1 MSVLKT
7 DGFDS
12 LVAGAAARARTCAF
26 IGECVKV
33 ALTLD
38 GHVPDAIGAKALTAA
53 EKDLLDAAAELP
65 LVPAGEPGD
74 VLVLAETG
82 RLRIVLEKDGPP
94 TDGHPLGTIDWGLEK
109 PEGIF
114 RELTDTLDDTR
125 DTLRALRSWL
135 AGLPVD
141 EIMLRLDNIRYSV
154 VHMAPV
160 LIYVGDHAY
169 STLDRFSNLPG
180 KALSYGSPGCL
191 LSRLARTPVAD
202 WAEEDAGFVVC
213 LNALLMS
220 GPPVRAEEFN
230 GAQLLPGELEP
241 FLRDRIIEYGAG
253 IPVRTA
259 EALGPWLE
267 RLAEV
272 CVTAR
277 GKVLR
282 SGVTFY
288 RDINGITLHKRELA
302 LRPAITYDDVPAP
315 VRDLLTAEGGAA
327 WGGGA
332 ELDGLGDPA
341 RELITK
347 VVSSP
352 APAGFSSP
360 FEGFLH
366 EFLLTGTEA
375 LRADVSMSR
384 GPRDLAQLRAAAPR
398 SPLTL
403 ATKDCFCCVTASE
416 AFVRRFGDDRSGL
429 AKALCA
435 YSARMRFNTWHY
447 LPHSLSLTA
456 ELPGRDDWY
465 FAPMM
470 PDVAEWSDQHHT
482 GHVAFGVRYAI
493 RVPFGIDFEGAYRVG
508 LYDLRFMRTAEPRFE
523 LGDLRAA
530 IALGRVL
537 SALYQAMSEH
547 EYVITDFTNE
557 WFRNFHG

>member
-1 MSVLKT
+1 MSFLKT
-7 DGFDS
+7 DGFDR
-12 LVAGAAARARTCAF
+12 LVAEAAVRARTCAF
-26 IGECVKV
+26 VGECVKV

-38 GHVPDAIGAKALTAA
+38 GHVPDGIGVKALTAA
-53 EKDLLDAAAELP
+53 EKTLLDAAAELP
-65 LVPAGEPGD
+65 LVPAEERGD
-74 VLVLAETG
+74 FLVLAETG
-82 RLRIVLEKDGPP
+82 RLQIALENDGPP
-94 TDGHPLGTIDWGLEK
+94 ESGHLLGMIDWGSERPDDISRKLTAMLDRARAD
-109 PEGIF
+109 F
-114 RELTDTLDDTR
+114 RS
-125 DTLRALRSWL
+125 LRSWL
-135 AGLPVD
+135 AGLPAD
-141 EIMLRLDNIRYSV
+141 EIVLRLDNIRYSV

-160 LIYVGDHAY
+160 LIYVGDRAY

-180 KALSYGSPGCL
+180 KALAYGAPGCL
-191 LSRLARTPVAD
+191 LSRLAETPVNE
-202 WAEEDAGFVVC
+202 WAEEDAGFVAC

-230 GAQLLPGELEP
+230 GAQLLPAELEP
-241 FLRDRIIEYGAG
+241 FLRDRIAEYGEPL
-253 IPVRTA
+253 PVSTT
-259 EALGPWLE
+259 EQLGPWLE
-267 RLAEV
+267 KLAEV

-282 SGVTFY
+282 SGATFY

-302 LRPAITYDDVPAP
+302 LRPAITYADVPSTVKALLAA
-315 VRDLLTAEGGAA
+315 RDSEVWTTGVELGK
-327 WGGGA
+327 
-332 ELDGLGDPA
+332 LDGPA
-341 RELITK
+341 RELIAK

-352 APAGFSSP
+352 TPEGFASP

-403 ATKDCFCCVTASE
+403 ATKDCFCCVTASK
-416 AFVRRFGDDRSGL
+416 AFVRKFGDDRFGL

-482 GHVAFGVRYAI
+482 GHVMFGVRYAI

-523 LGDLRAA
+523 IDDLRAA
-530 IALGRVL
+530 IALAQVL

-547 EYVITDFTNE
+547 EYVVTNFTNE
-557 WFRNFHG
+557 WFRGFHG